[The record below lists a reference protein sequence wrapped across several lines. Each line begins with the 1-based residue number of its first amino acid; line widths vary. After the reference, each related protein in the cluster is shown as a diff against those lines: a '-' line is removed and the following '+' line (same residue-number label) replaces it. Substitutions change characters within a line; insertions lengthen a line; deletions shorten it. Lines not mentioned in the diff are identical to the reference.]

1 VKNNEAQ
8 RRPEMDDHKSNAAD
22 KTGTQREEAIDDL
35 PVEALPEDELAQV
48 KGGAINIKQ
57 TVVTDQIGR
66 E

>member
-1 VKNNEAQ
+1 
-8 RRPEMDDHKSNAAD
+8 MDEHKSAAAN

-35 PVEALPEDELAQV
+35 PVEALTEDELTQV

-57 TVVTDQIGR
+57 SVVSDQIGR